1 MQRHAALTCQGK
13 IRHGTGLL
21 LLIAVA
27 LADVICGAAA
37 QTPDVPQP
45 DSRARSAE
53 MDRLRGGWY
62 LWDPYQ
68 YRDYRRGV
76 PILTGLDVEIERA
89 LQHIL
94 GMEILLP
101 EIAWQDQ
108 LAAVADG
115 TMDIAA
121 GATYSDARNAYA
133 YFSKPYRTETD
144 VLIVPKGATGRYP
157 FRTVEGMLEVFA
169 TRKFRLGVI
178 AGYIYADK
186 RISTFIADPANKG
199 QIFPVAGDA
208 QNLRNLLAGII
219 DGFLAD
225 RVAATTTAWR
235 RNEGTRIE
243 EHPVRFSAEIHFML
257 SPATQT
263 PQMLARVDAAIDE
276 LKRSGE
282 IRHLAD
288 TYALP
293 VLIHQ
298 TLDSEWFRILAFIGI
313 VAFALSGVVLAYEGQ
328 YTLFGALVLAALP
341 AVGGG
346 IVRDLLLHRDPLGI
360 VRNPEA
366 LLTVFGT
373 VLAGM
378 VVIKALP
385 RLRAARLT
393 KYLQSRGRL
402 GTQLIEVFDAI
413 ALAAF
418 TVVGVVVVL
427 DTSAQPLWLW
437 GPIAAVL
444 TASFGGLMRDLFRH
458 DRVMASLRGEL
469 YPEIAAIWGLGLT
482 LFLEWEGERLEPDE
496 IRIGVIVTILGVF
509 LTRMV
514 AVVRGIKGWGYI

>member
-1 MQRHAALTCQGK
+1 
-13 IRHGTGLL
+13 
-21 LLIAVA
+21 
-27 LADVICGAAA
+27 
-37 QTPDVPQP
+37 
-45 DSRARSAE
+45 
-53 MDRLRGGWY
+53 
-62 LWDPYQ
+62 
-68 YRDYRRGV
+68 
-76 PILTGLDVEIERA
+76 
-89 LQHIL
+89 
-94 GMEILLP
+94 
-101 EIAWQDQ
+101 
-108 LAAVADG
+108 
-115 TMDIAA
+115 MDIVA
-121 GATYSDARNAYA
+121 GAIYSDARNAYA

-144 VLIVPKGATGRYP
+144 VLILPKGASGRYP
-157 FRTVEGMLEVFA
+157 FRTVEGMLETFA
-169 TRKFRLGVI
+169 NRKFRLGVI

-186 RISTFIADPANKG
+186 RISAFIADPANKD

-208 QNLRNLLAGII
+208 QNLRNLLAGVI

-243 EHPVRFSAEIHFML
+243 EHPVRFSADIHFML
-257 SPATQT
+257 SRATQT
-263 PQMLARVDAAIDE
+263 PQMLARVNAAIDE
-276 LKRSGE
+276 LKRGGE
-282 IRHLAD
+282 IRRLAD
-288 TYALP
+288 AYALP

-298 TLDSEWFRILAFIGI
+298 TLDSQWFRILAFIGI

-346 IVRDLLLHRDPLGI
+346 IVRDLLLQRDPLGI
-360 VRNPEA
+360 VQNPEA

-378 VVIKALP
+378 VVIKTSS
-385 RLRAARLT
+385 RFQAARLT
-393 KYLQSRGRL
+393 KYLRSRGRL

-458 DRVMASLRGEL
+458 DRVMANLRGEL
-469 YPEIAAIWGLGLT
+469 YPEIAAIWGLGLS
-482 LFLEWEGERLEPDE
+482 LFLEWEGERLEPRE
-496 IRIGVIVTILGVF
+496 IRVGVIVTILGVF

-514 AVVRGIKGWGYI
+514 AIGRGIKGWRYI